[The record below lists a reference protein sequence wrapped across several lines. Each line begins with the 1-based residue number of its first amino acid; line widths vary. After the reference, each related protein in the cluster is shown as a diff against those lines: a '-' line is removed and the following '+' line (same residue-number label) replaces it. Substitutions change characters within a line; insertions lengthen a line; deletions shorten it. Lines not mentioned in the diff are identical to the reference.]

1 MTVDY
6 CTYPACRCPF
16 DRADGDP
23 CFRRFP
29 DDDEEEDS
37 YPVQSIFDF
46 EDEEDSYPEQDD

>member
-1 MTVDY
+1 MTADY

-29 DDDEEEDS
+29 DDDEEDS